1 MKIAVVDGQG
11 GGIGKAIIES
21 IKKNIKQDVQVIAL
35 GTNAL
40 ATSNMMKA
48 GADQGATGENA
59 IKVTSSNVDIIV
71 GPIAILV
78 TDSMLG
84 EISDNIAVSIARSK
98 SKKIVIPLNRCG
110 VHVAGTKNAT
120 LQSLIIDMMR
130 EIEKEMENEQ
140 NS

>member
-11 GGIGKAIIES
+11 GGIGKAIIEH
-21 IKKNIKQDVQVIAL
+21 IKRNIKQDVQVIAL
-35 GTNAL
+35 GTNSL

-59 IKVTSSNVDIIV
+59 IRVTSSNVDIIV

-84 EISDNIAVSIARSK
+84 EISENITVAIARSK
-98 SKKIVIPLNRCG
+98 AKKIVIPLNRCG
-110 VHVAGTKNAT
+110 VTVTGTKDAT
-120 LQSLIIDMMR
+120 LQSLIIDMIR
-130 EIEKEMENEQ
+130 EIEKEIMQ
-140 NS
+140 